1 MMNKSLF
8 VYILGPR
15 NRTAFVTLADNL
27 AVSTFEIQT
36 KEMSGQFVEI
46 NLLLAAD
53 GGGKSGFDAIAPDL
67 T

>member
-1 MMNKSLF
+1 MEQLLWFMKGWDT
-8 VYILGPR
+8 VADKE
-15 NRTAFVTLADNL
+15 AFDNL
-27 AVSTFEIQT
+27 VVDAFEIQT

-67 T
+67 S